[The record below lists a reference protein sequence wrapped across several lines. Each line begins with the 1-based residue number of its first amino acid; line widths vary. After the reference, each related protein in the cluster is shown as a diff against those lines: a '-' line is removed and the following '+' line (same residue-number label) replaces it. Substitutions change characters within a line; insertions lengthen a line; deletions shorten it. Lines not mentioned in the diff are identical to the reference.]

1 MLSSDWSYDGCS
13 SDIRA
18 LSLELGENNAK
29 NISISGR
36 EAAERGPDHARPSPP
51 RLDGIDHTLHLAR
64 DQGSIS
70 QAQDRRRINH
80 DMIVA
85 FQELIDQELEP
96 RSRQQFSR
104 VRRVWPRWYDRKAQS
119 LRRSDQSVH
128 IVVAEIGRAHV

>member
-1 MLSSDWSYDGCS
+1 MRISDWSSDVCS
-13 SDIRA
+13 SDLVAIAIIIAIPVTRA

-70 QAQDRRRINH
+70 QAQERRRINH

-85 FQELIDQELEP
+85 FQELIDPELEP
-96 RSRQQFSR
+96 RSRQHFSR
-104 VRRVWPRWYDRKAQS
+104 VRRVWLRWYDRHAQTGS
-119 LRRSDQSVH
+119 
-128 IVVAEIGRAHV
+128 AHA